1 MDDLTTPQMPTAK
14 PQPEGAPAPAPE
26 SSEPAEATVTLD
38 NEEAFDATETLL
50 LLLAGAL
57 LEGNDA
63 LQERLR
69 RWRDETD
76 SIVAAEA
83 AVPAQSARSLRHALM
98 GMLLDSPLALRR
110 QWVLAGRFTH
120 TFFALAT
127 LPLRPVAGSRLL
139 RSAARRFDDLVA
151 EGESTVAEWMAAGQA
166 EEPRARA
173 LAQRAT
179 NDLIDD
185 VIRHLSE
192 NPELAEMVQT
202 QSVSLA
208 GEVTDSIRART
219 VTADTAVERVARA
232 LLRRER
238 LQDNRE
244 VVATEVTEVEE
255 RAGR

>member
-1 MDDLTTPQMPTAK
+1 MDDVTRQQAPVATPQPDSATTST
-14 PQPEGAPAPAPE
+14 PETG
-26 SSEPAEATVTLD
+26 EPAAATVSPAD
-38 NEEAFDATETLL
+38 EETFDATETLL

-63 LQERLR
+63 LLARLR
-69 RWRDETD
+69 RWRAETD
-76 SIVAAEA
+76 NVTPGDAAA
-83 AVPAQSARSLRHALM
+83 PSPGARSLRHALL

-110 QWVLAGRFTH
+110 QWALTGRFTH

-127 LPLRPVAGSRLL
+127 LPLRPVAGSRLV
-139 RSAARRFDDLVA
+139 RSAGRRFNDLVA
-151 EGESTVAEWMAAGQA
+151 EGESTVAAWMAAGQA

-192 NPELAEMVQT
+192 NPELAEMIQT

-238 LQDNRE
+238 LRDNRE
-244 VVATEVTEVEE
+244 VVVTEVEE
-255 RAGR
+255 SAGR